1 MAGRVSEVMW
11 MPVNGPGLEHLWLAQ
26 RDDGASVNGMV
37 IAMAD
42 GVPFRLRY
50 TIICDSGWRVHDVR
64 FAVWRQ
70 AAEGISVFQSDGEGR
85 WMTENGD
92 PLPQLDGCIDID
104 LSATP
109 FTNTLPIR
117 RLGLEPGQSAEIDAV
132 YFRLP
137 SAAPRPMH
145 QRYTC
150 LELGPNGGRYLY
162 ESATYRAELPVDR
175 DGLVIDY
182 PGAWRRVWP

>member
-1 MAGRVSEVMW
+1 MARVSEVMW
-11 MPVNGPGLEHLWLAQ
+11 APLNGPGLEHLRLAQ
-26 RDDGASVNGMV
+26 RDDGAAVSGMV
-37 IAMAD
+37 IALAD
-42 GVPFRLRY
+42 NVPFRLRY
-50 TIICDSGWRVHDVR
+50 TVFCDTGWRVLDVR
-64 FAVWRQ
+64 LNVERQGAV
-70 AAEGISVFQSDGEGR
+70 GTTVLQSDGEGR

-92 PLPQLDGCIDID
+92 PLHALDGCIDID

-117 RLGLEPGQSAEIDAV
+117 RLGLEPGESAEIDAV

-137 SAAPRPMH
+137 AAAPQPMH

-150 LELGPNGGRYLY
+150 LELGPNGGRFLY

-175 DGLVIDY
+175 DGLVLDY
-182 PGAWRRVWP
+182 PASWRRVWP

>member
-1 MAGRVSEVMW
+1 MSRVSEVMW
-11 MPVNGPGLEHLWLAQ
+11 MPVNGPGLEHLRLEQ
-26 RDDGASVNGMV
+26 RDDGAAASGMV
-37 IAMAD
+37 IAVAD

-50 TIICDSGWRVHDVR
+50 TVICDTGWRVNDVR
-64 FAVWRQ
+64 LSVERQ
-70 AAEGISVFQSDGEGR
+70 GGLSEIILQSDGEGR
-85 WMTENGD
+85 WMTEPGE
-92 PLPQLDGCIDID
+92 PLPQLDGCTGID

-117 RLGLEPGQSAEIDAV
+117 RLGLEPGESAEIDVV

-137 SAAPRPMH
+137 EAAPQPMH

-150 LELGPNGGRYLY
+150 LDLGPNGGRFLY

-182 PGAWRRVWP
+182 PGVWRRIWP